1 MSNPLDRSPG
11 IDPDDAELKELTA
24 FAGELA
30 DAAGPCIL
38 PHFRVP
44 LTVDNKG
51 DADHY
56 DPVTEADR
64 SAEAAMR
71 SLISRR
77 YPTHGFYGEESGFEP
92 GASPLTWVIDPLDGT
107 RAFIT
112 GALHW
117 GTLIAL
123 YNGERP
129 IIGVMDQP
137 YTRERFIGN
146 RDGAWWRRDG
156 LERRLRSRACG
167 NLSDAVLY
175 TTSPGL
181 FSEPRE
187 RAAFERL
194 AQNVRLARYGGD
206 CYSYC
211 MLASGYVD
219 LVVESDLKPYDVQAL
234 IPIIEAAGGVVTS
247 WSGGPACHG
256 GSVIAAASAAV
267 HQAAMRV
274 LNDW

>member
-1 MSNPLDRSPG
+1 MSNPLDRPPG
-11 IDPDDAELKELTA
+11 INPDDAELQQLTA
-24 FAGELA
+24 FAQQLA

-44 LTVDNKG
+44 LAVDNKG

-71 SLISRR
+71 ALIARH
-77 YPTHGFYGEESGFEP
+77 YPTHGVYGEESGFDP
-92 GASPLTWVIDPLDGT
+92 GASPMTWVIDPLDGT

-123 YNGERP
+123 YNGVRP

-146 RDGAWWRRDG
+146 RVGAWWHRDG
-156 LERRLRSRACG
+156 SERRLRARACSD
-167 NLSDAVLY
+167 LADAVLY
-175 TTSPGL
+175 TTSPAL
-181 FSEPRE
+181 FGDPRG

-194 AQNVRLARYGGD
+194 ARHVKLTRYGGD

-219 LVVESDLKPYDVQAL
+219 LVVESVLKPYDVQAL
-234 IPIIEAAGGVVTS
+234 IPIIEAAGGVMTS
-247 WSGGPACHG
+247 WSGGLAHYG
-256 GSVIAAASAAV
+256 GSVIAAANTAV

-274 LNDW
+274 LQDP

>member
-1 MSNPLDRSPG
+1 MQHPMDRRPG
-11 IDPDDAELKELTA
+11 HEPDDAELDTLTS
-24 FAGELA
+24 FALRLA

-44 LTVDNKG
+44 IAVDNKG
-51 DADHY
+51 DGEHY
-56 DPVTEADR
+56 DPVTAADR
-64 SAEAAMR
+64 EAESAMR
-71 SLISRR
+71 NMIARE
-77 YPTHGFYGEESGFEP
+77 YPGHGIYGEEHGYQP
-92 GASPLTWVIDPLDGT
+92 GSSALTWVIDPLDGT

-137 YTRERFIGN
+137 YTRERFVGN
-146 RDGAWWRRDG
+146 RRGAFWRREG
-156 LERRLRSRACG
+156 SERVLHARDCRALG
-167 NLSDAVLY
+167 DAVLY
-175 TTSPGL
+175 TTSPAL
-181 FSEPRE
+181 FSDRRE
-187 RAAFERL
+187 RAAFEALSTR
-194 AQNVRLARYGGD
+194 VRLTRYGGD

-234 IPIIEAAGGVVTS
+234 IPIIEAAGGVMTT
-247 WSGGPACHG
+247 WTGEPAHLG
-256 GSVIAAASAAV
+256 GSVIAASTPALHRAALT
-267 HQAAMRV
+267 V
-274 LNDW
+274 LQPS

>member
-1 MSNPLDRSPG
+1 MQNPLDRPPG
-11 IDPDDAELKELTA
+11 LNPDAAELQELTA
-24 FAGELA
+24 FAQRLA
-30 DAAGPCIL
+30 DVAGPCIL

-44 LTVDNKG
+44 LVIENKG
-51 DADHY
+51 GADHY

-71 SLISRR
+71 EMITHQ
-77 YPTHGFYGEESGFEP
+77 YPTHGIYGEEGGFEP
-92 GASPLTWVIDPLDGT
+92 GTSPMSWVIDPLDGT

-123 YNGERP
+123 FNGMRP

-146 RDGAWWRRDG
+146 RNGAWWRRDG
-156 LERRLRSRACG
+156 SERRLRTRECAV
-167 NLSDAVLY
+167 LADAVLY
-175 TTSPGL
+175 TTSPAL
-181 FSEPRE
+181 FADPRE
-187 RAAFERL
+187 RAAFEQL
-194 AQNVRLARYGGD
+194 AQRVRLTRYGGD

-219 LVVESDLKPYDVQAL
+219 LVVESDLQPYDVQAL
-234 IPIIEAAGGVVTS
+234 IPIIEAAGGLMTT
-247 WSGGPACHG
+247 WSGGVAHYG
-256 GSVIAAASAAV
+256 GSIIAAGNPTV
-267 HQAAMRV
+267 HQAAMRM
-274 LNDW
+274 LQGQ